1 MNYIVISGDVVAFTS
16 LSNAQK
22 EVLEARLRSL
32 NIALA
37 MKFNTYARLVKGDAW
52 ECVVPNPED
61 GLTVALLAK
70 SWVKSFTVSPKDKE
84 NRLKNFEV
92 YGIRLAIGYGPLK
105 RFDPERGIIDGEAIY
120 QSGRKINEEGS
131 HGKERVVIK
140 NTLFF
145 ESGNSALNQEMEPL
159 MALLDHTINKA
170 TEKQSLVLYH
180 KLFGKSEQAIADE
193 LGISQSSVNQH
204 STSLGWNAI
213 EKAVVF
219 FRARMADMT

>member
-32 NIALA
+32 NITLA
-37 MKFNTYARLVKGDAW
+37 MKFNTYSRLIKGDAW
-52 ECVVPNPED
+52 ESVVPAPED
-61 GLTVALLAK
+61 GLKVALLAK
-70 SWVKSFTVSPKDKE
+70 SWVKALTISPKEGE

-92 YGIRLAIGYGPLK
+92 YGIRLALGYGTLQ

-120 QSGRKINEEGS
+120 QSGRKIAEEGT
-131 HGKERVVIK
+131 HGKERIVIK

-145 ESGNSALNQEMEPL
+145 ESKDTLLNQEMEPL

-180 KLFGKSEQAIADE
+180 KLLGKSEREIARE
-193 LGISQSSVNQH
+193 LGVSQSSVNQH
-204 STSLGWNAI
+204 STSLGWKAI
-213 EKAVVF
+213 EKTVTF
-219 FRARMADMT
+219 FHQKIKLL